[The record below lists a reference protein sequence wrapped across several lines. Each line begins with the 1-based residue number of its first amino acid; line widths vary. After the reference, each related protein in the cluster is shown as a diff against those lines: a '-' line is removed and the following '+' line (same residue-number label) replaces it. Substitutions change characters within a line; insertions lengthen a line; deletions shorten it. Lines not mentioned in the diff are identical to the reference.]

1 MTAIAMTVDSV
12 PSGVPSREVP
22 GRPAPVRRG
31 RAFLILPLVLVNAAA
46 VWGQA
51 GWALTNLGHGLMVAV
66 LFALAVE
73 SIGAYLAFEAHEAL
87 MADQASGMLR
97 MGSYGV
103 GLLAGTLN
111 YLHFL
116 PEGLSTAVAFGC
128 LSAVSPWLWAIWS
141 RATNRS
147 RLAELGMVDV
157 RAVKLGTARKV
168 FHPVKSFKVVR
179 WAAWE
184 GITGPQEAVDGW
196 EQSGGRPT
204 PPNGGRHAVGV
215 LSAVKSTRE
224 QILELVE
231 SEPELTQEQV
241 AQRVGCS
248 DRWVRKVLSA
258 A

>member
-1 MTAIAMTVDSV
+1 MTAIAMPTASV

-31 RAFLILPLVLVNAAA
+31 RAFLILPLFLVNAAA

-51 GWALTNLGHGLMVAV
+51 GWANTNLHHGLIVAV

-111 YLHFL
+111 YLHFV

-141 RATNRS
+141 RATNRA

-184 GITGPQEAVDGW
+184 GITSPQEAVEGW
-196 EQSGGRPT
+196 QGTGRVSQ
-204 PPNGGRHAVGV
+204 GGRHAV
-215 LSAVKSTRE
+215 SALEAVGSTRE
-224 QILELVE
+224 QILELRE
-231 SEPELTQEQV
+231 LEPALTQEQI
-241 AQRVGCS
+241 AQRVGCTS
-248 DRWVRKVLSA
+248 RWVRKVVSA